1 MTEMRPAERSA
12 TTRRPGI
19 LALAWAAAV
28 LFLAVLALLAVRVA
42 AGRDPALRARA
53 QATPL
58 PARRVLVRRIYERKI
73 VVHLPASAPPH
84 AAQRLPAGERERR
97 PMARLAR
104 DADLMSAPSTPRS
117 DRWAATCG

>member
-1 MTEMRPAERSA
+1 MTEVRPAERSA
-12 TTRRPGI
+12 TVRRPGI

-28 LFLAVLALLAVRVA
+28 LFLAVLALLAVQVA

-73 VVHLPASAPPH
+73 VIHLPASAPPH
-84 AAQRLPAGERERR
+84 ASSSSQSV
-97 PMARLAR
+97 
-104 DADLMSAPSTPRS
+104 SASGSYGSGALVTRTS
-117 DRWAATCG
+117 